1 MVTDGQNRT
10 PTTAPS
16 LYRKWRSR
24 DFADVVGQAH
34 VTQTLRNAVRYGSVG
49 HAYLCTGPRGTG
61 KTSTARILARAVN
74 CLDPHDGEPCNSC
87 AACLSILH
95 GRCLDI
101 VEIDAAS
108 NNRVDDVRDLRD
120 KVNYAP
126 TEVRRK
132 VYIVDEV
139 HMLSDSAFNALLKTL
154 EEPPPHVLFVLAT
167 TDVHKVPATIT
178 SRCQRL
184 DFRTISPLDIA
195 ARLAYVCAKEGISAD
210 DAALAMLAQ
219 QATGSLRDALSLL
232 EQVRAYEGAS
242 IAVADVEQAL
252 GLARQ
257 ETLADLTDRIAAGDA
272 GGALALIGDLAA
284 SGIDMRQYARQL
296 VQYWRDL
303 LLLCASAGSLSRS
316 GHAAGA
322 LEPRMAAQAG
332 SLSVGDVTVI
342 LKAIL
347 QPDYSGRRSAS
358 AQWQLELVV
367 AEASQHFAAEG
378 AQPSR
383 RVSTQAPAVRASD
396 VAVGTAVEVVEGRLE
411 PVQVAPQA
419 RPMSRDVAPSATRPA
434 DAGTLPFQRYERP
447 ADPAQARADRA
458 EEERFGEGSGASR
471 EPLPPLPPFQS
482 QASQAQVSQRGVV
495 PDVDR
500 SRREPESPRETSGRR
515 DESNIGESPSTQATT
530 GQTPQQVWARVRQIL
545 TQDGRGKVVA
555 LLKDSCSPVGL
566 DGDVFVLGFTPQYAT
581 FHKRQIEAQSSK
593 ASIEEALGRVVGR
606 PTSLRCVTMDR
617 PPAARDD
624 TAAAPV
630 DTFVDDATRLLRA
643 IHTPE
648 RKSR

>member
-87 AACLSILH
+87 AACLSILY

-132 VYIVDEV
+132 VYIIDEV

-195 ARLAYVCAKEGISAD
+195 ARLDYVCAQEGISAD
-210 DAALAMLAQ
+210 AAALAMLAQ

-303 LLLCASAGSLSRS
+303 LLLCASAGSSSR
-316 GHAAGA
+316 GRVAGA
-322 LEPRMAAQAG
+322 PEPRMAAQAG
-332 SLSVGDVTVI
+332 RLAVGDVTVI

-358 AQWQLELVV
+358 AQWQLELAV

-378 AQPSR
+378 VQPSR
-383 RVSTQAPAVRASD
+383 RVPAQAPAVRAAAD
-396 VAVGTAVEVVEGRLE
+396 VAVPSAVEVVEGRLE
-411 PVQVAPQA
+411 PVQSAPQS
-419 RPMSRDVAPSATRPA
+419 RPTMSGDAALSPA
-434 DAGTLPFQRYERP
+434 YPVVGAASPYERP
-447 ADPAQARADRA
+447 AAPAQARADRS
-458 EEERFGEGSGASR
+458 EEERSGEGSAASR
-471 EPLPPLPPFQS
+471 EPLPSPPPLQAPEPQA
-482 QASQAQVSQRGVV
+482 QASHHGVV
-495 PDVDR
+495 SDVDR
-500 SRREPESPRETSGRR
+500 SRREPEPPRETPARG
-515 DESNIGESPSTQATT
+515 DESNTGEIPSTRPATA
-530 GQTPQQVWARVRQIL
+530 QTPQQVWARVRQIL

-566 DGDVFVLGFTPQYAT
+566 DGDVFMLGFTPQYAT

-593 ASIEEALGRVVGR
+593 APIEEALGRVVGR

-643 IHTPE
+643 IYTPE